1 MGDGQKVVVLGFD
14 TRFAAR
20 DALATV
26 MRLQLE
32 GKMLVRDATFVT
44 VDHRWRARLEE
55 TGSTSPDRVALGG
68 AGWGLL
74 LGTILLV
81 PIGGKAMHG
90 CTSALM
96 ANLVA
101 SGVSY
106 RFVKELRESIQPG
119 RTCLALLVSQGNRD
133 TVLADLGR
141 FHGIAELVDGSL
153 PDEAVGLIRE
163 ALAAAS
169 GTQGTETANAVS

>member
-1 MGDGQKVVVLGFD
+1 GESPQVPDSQRESPMADGQRIVILGFD
-14 TRFAAR
+14 TRFAAQ

-32 GKMLVRDATFVT
+32 GKMQVNDATFVS
-44 VDHRWRARLEE
+44 VDHRWRARLQEA
-55 TGSTSPDRVALGG
+55 GSACPGRGEVGG

-74 LGTILLV
+74 LGAILLV
-81 PIGGKAMHG
+81 PIAGRAMHG

-96 ANLVA
+96 AKLVA

-106 RFVKELRESIQPG
+106 RFVKNLRESVQPG
-119 RTCLALLVSQGNRD
+119 MTCLALLVSQGNRD

-141 FHGIAELVDGSL
+141 FHGIA
-153 PDEAVGLIRE
+153 
-163 ALAAAS
+163 
-169 GTQGTETANAVS
+169 